1 MVVENIDFTTDS
13 MSRSNKSGM
22 RASLST
28 TKCSKC
34 SGLWLF

>member
-13 MSRSNKSGM
+13 ISRSNKPGM

-28 TKCSKC
+28 KKRSKY

>member
-13 MSRSNKSGM
+13 ISRSNKSGM

-28 TKCSKC
+28 AQSGKYG
-34 SGLWLF
+34 GLWLF